1 MGDGGQVPET
11 AGSWE
16 GDQRLIAFARARLL
30 ELEREN
36 PQDTPAHRYVRAAQQ
51 VVEEFVDRRR
61 NAGRKGLHGRDA
73 LSGTEVWG
81 LRFAVVCLVE
91 LWADHPDF
99 REGWR
104 Q

>member
-1 MGDGGQVPET
+1 MGYGHEREP

-16 GDQRLIAFARARLL
+16 GDQRLIAFARARLR

-36 PQDTPAHRYVRAAQQ
+36 PQDTPAHRYVRTAQRL
-51 VVEEFVDRRR
+51 VEEFVDRRR
-61 NAGRKGLHGRDA
+61 DAGRKGLHGRDA

-99 REGWR
+99 REDWR